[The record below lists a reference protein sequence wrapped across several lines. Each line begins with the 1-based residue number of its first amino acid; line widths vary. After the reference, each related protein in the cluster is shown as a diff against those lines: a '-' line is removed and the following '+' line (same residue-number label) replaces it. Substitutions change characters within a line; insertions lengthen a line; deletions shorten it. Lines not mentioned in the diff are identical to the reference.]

1 MEICKETLS
10 MHSTQHVQITLNH
23 NIMHANDYDLSVS
36 KQETGNLSCLLK
48 SEPQSSPELRKQQFW
63 KY

>member
-1 MEICKETLS
+1 
-10 MHSTQHVQITLNH
+10 
-23 NIMHANDYDLSVS
+23 MHANDYDLSVN